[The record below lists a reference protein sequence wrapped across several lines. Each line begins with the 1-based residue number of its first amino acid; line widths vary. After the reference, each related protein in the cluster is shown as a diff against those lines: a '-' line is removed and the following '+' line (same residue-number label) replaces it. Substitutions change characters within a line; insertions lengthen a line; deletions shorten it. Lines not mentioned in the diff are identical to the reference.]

1 MTMTRSSL
9 LQFPCYFPLKVIGKN
24 VEEFEIQV
32 MGIMH
37 KYVVEADTAQCR
49 RRLSAGNRYL
59 SLTISFMAQSQ
70 AQLEAIYKELK
81 ELELVM
87 VTL

>member
-1 MTMTRSSL
+1 MTPSRPSL

-32 MGIMH
+32 MSIVH
-37 KYVVEADTAQCR
+37 KHVIEADTAHCK
-49 RRLSAGNRYL
+49 RRLSAGNKYL
-59 SLTISFMAQSQ
+59 ALTISFMAQSRE
-70 AQLEAIYKELK
+70 QLEAIYTELK

-87 VTL
+87 VML